1 MRSRRTIARQG
12 TSPRGHGSGDLGAAA
27 AHRGDGIGHAP
38 EVILAAGEG
47 GGVHRD
53 RPAFEGIA
61 REARVQVKVQVR
73 DRVAVDLVV
82 HLPGLEQGAER
93 AGNGHRLAPERDHL
107 VVRQHR
113 RSRCCRATR
122 ASWPGSTATGGAETH
137 VVSSSAITS
146 SGWPFAQIGH
156 RVSIADTGA
165 SIHSP
170 RPGYRVAMRP
180 RPRTTLII
188 AVIAQAA
195 VSVVQFGLP
204 AIGVDI
210 QNKFG
215 LGPAGFGAVFAAVGL
230 GSAVA
235 LIPAG
240 MLVDRFGA
248 RPVLVVGAAI
258 DLCAYLAASVA
269 PNAALFAAA
278 IFVAGIGS
286 SAVPVA
292 GMSSLLR
299 EFPPE
304 RRGIALGWRQL
315 AVPMGG
321 AIGAAALPLLAHVG
335 GVRLALIVTAFATA
349 STASVF
355 AWLSAAGGG
364 TARRMRLDG
373 ALTARGM
380 RPLLV
385 VGLLYV
391 YALGASLTYIVAA
404 ARDDGLG
411 KAEAGALFV
420 VLNLSAAA
428 SRLVWGRMADR
439 GGGTRRVRTLIDCGM
454 LAAVAGLAMARVLHV
469 GLLVAVPVT
478 GALGFG
484 CFGWR

>member
-1 MRSRRTIARQG
+1 M
-12 TSPRGHGSGDLGAAA
+12 
-27 AHRGDGIGHAP
+27 
-38 EVILAAGEG
+38 
-47 GGVHRD
+47 
-53 RPAFEGIA
+53 
-61 REARVQVKVQVR
+61 
-73 DRVAVDLVV
+73 
-82 HLPGLEQGAER
+82 
-93 AGNGHRLAPERDHL
+93 
-107 VVRQHR
+107 
-113 RSRCCRATR
+113 
-122 ASWPGSTATGGAETH
+122 
-137 VVSSSAITS
+137 
-146 SGWPFAQIGH
+146 
-156 RVSIADTGA
+156 
-165 SIHSP
+165 
-170 RPGYRVAMRP
+170 
-180 RPRTTLII
+180 
-188 AVIAQAA
+188 
-195 VSVVQFGLP
+195 
-204 AIGVDI
+204 
-210 QNKFG
+210 
-215 LGPAGFGAVFAAVGL
+215 FAAVGL

-248 RPVLVVGAAI
+248 RPVLLIGAAI
-258 DLCAYLAASVA
+258 NFCAYLAASVA

-278 IFVAGIGS
+278 IFLAGIGS

-335 GVRLALIVTAFATA
+335 GVQLALVVTAFATA

-391 YALGASLTYIVAA
+391 YALGAALTYIVAA

-411 KAEAGALFV
+411 KTEAGALFV
-420 VLNLSAAA
+420 VLNLSAARIA
-428 SRLVWGRMADR
+428 AGLGPDGRPRRRHPPGAHPDR
-439 GGGTRRVRTLIDCGM
+439 VGM
-454 LAAVAGLAMARVLHV
+454 LAAVAGLAMAPVLHV
-469 GLLVAVPVT
+469 GIVLAVPVT
-478 GALGFG
+478 VALGFG
-484 CFGWR
+484 CFGWNGVLYVTAGELVGPDRAARAVGVASTMVFGAARWPAPVSGLVAEHAGYDVMWLTAAASSAAGAAFAWRALAWMRRPRTEAAIGVAAR

>member
-1 MRSRRTIARQG
+1 MS
-12 TSPRGHGSGDLGAAA
+12 
-27 AHRGDGIGHAP
+27 
-38 EVILAAGEG
+38 
-47 GGVHRD
+47 
-53 RPAFEGIA
+53 
-61 REARVQVKVQVR
+61 
-73 DRVAVDLVV
+73 
-82 HLPGLEQGAER
+82 
-93 AGNGHRLAPERDHL
+93 
-107 VVRQHR
+107 
-113 RSRCCRATR
+113 
-122 ASWPGSTATGGAETH
+122 
-137 VVSSSAITS
+137 
-146 SGWPFAQIGH
+146 
-156 RVSIADTGA
+156 
-165 SIHSP
+165 
-170 RPGYRVAMRP
+170 P

-204 AIGVDI
+204 AIGVEI
-210 QNKFG
+210 QNRFD

-248 RPVLVVGAAI
+248 RPVLLIGAAI
-258 DLCAYLAASVA
+258 NFCAYLAASVA

-278 IFVAGIGS
+278 IFLAGIGS

-335 GVRLALIVTAFATA
+335 GVRLALIVTALATA

-355 AWLSAAGGG
+355 AWLSAAGVG

-439 GGGTRRVRTLIDCGM
+439 GGGTRRVRTLIECGM
-454 LAAVAGLAMARVLHV
+454 LGAVAGLAMAPVLHV
-469 GLLVAVPVT
+469 GVVLAVPVT
-478 GALGFG
+478 VALGFG
-484 CFGWR
+484 CFGWNGVLYVTAGELVGPDRAARAVGVASTMVFGAGALAAPVSGLVAEHAGYDVMWLTAAASSAAGAAFAWRALAWMRRPRTGAAVGATAR

>member
-1 MRSRRTIARQG
+1 MS
-12 TSPRGHGSGDLGAAA
+12 
-27 AHRGDGIGHAP
+27 
-38 EVILAAGEG
+38 
-47 GGVHRD
+47 
-53 RPAFEGIA
+53 
-61 REARVQVKVQVR
+61 
-73 DRVAVDLVV
+73 
-82 HLPGLEQGAER
+82 
-93 AGNGHRLAPERDHL
+93 
-107 VVRQHR
+107 
-113 RSRCCRATR
+113 
-122 ASWPGSTATGGAETH
+122 
-137 VVSSSAITS
+137 
-146 SGWPFAQIGH
+146 
-156 RVSIADTGA
+156 
-165 SIHSP
+165 
-170 RPGYRVAMRP
+170 P

-204 AIGVDI
+204 AIGVEI

-248 RPVLVVGAAI
+248 RPVLLIGAAI
-258 DLCAYLAASVA
+258 NFCAYLAASAA

-278 IFVAGIGS
+278 VFLAGIGS

-299 EFPPE
+299 EFPPH

-315 AVPMGG
+315 AVPLGG
-321 AIGAAALPLLAHVG
+321 AIGAAALPLLAHIG
-335 GVRLALIVTAFATA
+335 GVRLALIVTAVATA

-380 RPLLV
+380 RSLLV

-391 YALGASLTYIVAA
+391 YALAAALTYIVAA

-411 KAEAGALFV
+411 KTEAGALFV

-428 SRLVWGRMADR
+428 SRLVWGRIADR
-439 GGGTRRVRTLIDCGM
+439 GGGNRRVRTLIDCGM
-454 LAAVAGLAMARVLHV
+454 LAAVAGLAMAPVLHV
-469 GLLVAVPVT
+469 GVVLAVPVT
-478 GALGFG
+478 IALGFG
-484 CFGWR
+484 CFGWNGVLYVTAGELVGPDRAARAVGVASTMVFGAGALAAPVSGLVAEHAGYDVMWLTAAASSAAGAAFAWRALAWMRRPHAGAAVGATAR